1 MLEDKEKKLIKHLYL
16 LSSISIPAIIMA
28 FVIPFIWLIF
38 VFIEDYIFKKDSFN
52 YFGTGVMLATV
63 AFYIIIF
70 SYSLFKVKF
79 GVKKDQWNSIT
90 NNQNIYQYNLDSSNE
105 VSRAHTLKAASNVL
119 KSKSLKTMANLE
131 SVNITGSIKNNI
143 KKVVD
148 RNNIELNPKKYIL
161 GLVLIPTL
169 ILFSVYIPSIIQTKK
184 EYDEKIE
191 LLINS
196 MENLKSTFEQN
207 DYSAD
212 YAKIDIKYSFQYM
225 SIYPYNKNNSHVS
238 LNLSNDGNINDIVYY
253 LDIDKILTVEENVD
267 ALYQI
272 IESTNKI
279 LKTTETGKNATDLFI
294 TQDVFYNMASPYLS
308 GDNLKNIYNRI
319 EKGKISYAF
328 SYLVEGYNE
337 EQPFIYFDVTKYE

>member
-1 MLEDKEKKLIKHLYL
+1 MLENKEKRLIKHFYL
-16 LSSISIPAIIMA
+16 LSSISLPTIIMV
-28 FVIPFIWLIF
+28 FIISFIWFTFI
-38 VFIEDYIFKKDSFN
+38 FIEDYILKKESFN
-52 YFGTGVMLATV
+52 YLGTTIMLIIV
-63 AFYIIIF
+63 AFYIILF
-70 SYSLFKVKF
+70 SYSILRVKF
-79 GVKKDQWNSIT
+79 GIRKDDWQSII
-90 NNQNIYQYNLDSSNE
+90 NNQNISQHSNRI
-105 VSRAHTLKAASNVL
+105 SRAHSLKTASNIL
-119 KSKSLKTMANLE
+119 KSKSLKTMANLQ
-131 SVNITGSIKNNI
+131 SVNTTTSMASSLKDNIKKIAEKNNI
-143 KKVVD
+143 KVNTKA
-148 RNNIELNPKKYIL
+148 YIL
-161 GLVLIPTL
+161 SIILIPTL

-184 EYDEKIE
+184 ENDAKIE
-191 LLINS
+191 LLTNT
-196 MENLKSTFEQN
+196 MENLKSIFEQN
-207 DYSAD
+207 DYNAD

-253 LDIDKILTVEENVD
+253 LDIDKNLTAKENVN

-279 LKTTETGKNATDLFI
+279 LKTTETGKNATDLFV